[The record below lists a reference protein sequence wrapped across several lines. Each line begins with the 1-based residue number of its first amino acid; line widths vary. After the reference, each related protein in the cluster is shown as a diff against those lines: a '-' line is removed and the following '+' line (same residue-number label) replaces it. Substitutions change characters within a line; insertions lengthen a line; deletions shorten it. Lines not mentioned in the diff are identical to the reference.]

1 MIPNRE
7 HEETPVIS
15 ENTNKDK
22 PNKHKEALERY
33 LNHVYFGHGYYGIKT
48 AAKGYFN
55 KDLYELSLK
64 EIIDIQER

>member
-1 MIPNRE
+1 LIPNRE

-33 LNHVYFGHGYYGIKT
+33 LNQNINDG
-48 AAKGYFN
+48 
-55 KDLYELSLK
+55 
-64 EIIDIQER
+64 QEVESE

>member
-15 ENTNKDK
+15 ENTDKDK

-33 LNHVYFGHGYYGIKT
+33 LNQNIKDEQ
-48 AAKGYFN
+48 GV
-55 KDLYELSLK
+55 ES
-64 EIIDIQER
+64 E